1 MPAAKKNEVITPVPT
16 RVSGE
21 FAKVRPSHPSARPDA
36 ERSLDE
42 YDADADLVA
51 PISIRTHAMTLLWIC
66 GDCGEHYPRAQ
77 TCPLSC
83 DACGAPQQ
91 HFYSPIED

>member
-1 MPAAKKNEVITPVPT
+1 MPVAKTTTVITPIPT

-21 FAKVRPSHPSARPDA
+21 FPKASVPSPSQRPDA
-36 ERSLDE
+36 ERSLDDWDPDE
-42 YDADADLVA
+42 DLVA
-51 PISIRTHAMTLLWIC
+51 PISIRTSVTTLLWIC
-66 GDCGEHYPRAQ
+66 GDCREHYPRAQ
-77 TCPLSC
+77 ACPERC